1 MDRRLAWLAV
11 GTFAISTVG
20 FAFAGLLPFIAR
32 DLAGTVTLAGFVVT
46 AYSLAYAI
54 GAPVLSAA
62 AGTLDRRLLL
72 CGAMLAFVAG
82 NLAAAASPGF
92 AALVAAHVLMGA
104 AAGLYVSTAQAAAV
118 ALSGPDQRALAIS
131 VVFAGTTF
139 AVALGA
145 PLGSL
150 IAGLWGWRGTFLAVG
165 VLGIACAAV
174 LWLRL
179 PKGSRGTRLSLGER
193 MAAINGPGV
202 LPSLLVTVFNVGGG
216 FCIVAYLGPLAFQGA
231 GLPEIALPAMLL
243 TFGVGAVIGNAASGY
258 LSDRIGAARVVLIAL
273 LSAFPMCIAFTAIIE
288 FAPRD
293 LAGPLLIAI
302 MLPWGVIGWT
312 FPPAQ
317 ASWLAGLAPAAA
329 HLTLS
334 LNVSALYIGIALGT
348 AFGGRVLEIAEPG
361 ALPLASMIFPALAL
375 VSLAMAHRSTR
386 RPRPAE

>member
-54 GAPVLSAA
+54 GAPILSAA

-72 CGAMLAFVAG
+72 CCAMLAFVAG
-82 NLAAAASPGF
+82 NLAAAASSGF

-165 VLGIACAAV
+165 VLGIACATV
-174 LWLRL
+174 LWLRI
-179 PKGSRGTRLSLGER
+179 PEGSRGTRLSLGER
-193 MAAINGPGV
+193 MAAIAGPGV
-202 LPSLLVTVFNVGGG
+202 L
-216 FCIVAYLGPLAFQGA
+216 
-231 GLPEIALPAMLL
+231 
-243 TFGVGAVIGNAASGY
+243 
-258 LSDRIGAARVVLIAL
+258 
-273 LSAFPMCIAFTAIIE
+273 
-288 FAPRD
+288 
-293 LAGPLLIAI
+293 
-302 MLPWGVIGWT
+302 
-312 FPPAQ
+312 
-317 ASWLAGLAPAAA
+317 
-329 HLTLS
+329 H
-334 LNVSALYIGIALGT
+334 
-348 AFGGRVLEIAEPG
+348 
-361 ALPLASMIFPALAL
+361 
-375 VSLAMAHRSTR
+375 
-386 RPRPAE
+386 